1 MSSAPL
7 PPGHAAFAML
17 RLGRLVAA
25 ELVGEALDP
34 DADLTKADRLALA
47 ALALAV
53 DIEVSRRAGVEL
65 MANAR
70 EKLADAL
77 AGVMP

>member
-1 MSSAPL
+1 
-7 PPGHAAFAML
+7 ML